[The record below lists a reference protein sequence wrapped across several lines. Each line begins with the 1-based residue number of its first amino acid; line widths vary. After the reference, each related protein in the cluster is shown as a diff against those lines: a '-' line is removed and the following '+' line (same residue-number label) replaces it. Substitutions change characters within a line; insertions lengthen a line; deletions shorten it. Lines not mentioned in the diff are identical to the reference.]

1 MGRASSLAGL
11 ALAATLLAAPAS
23 AAGVPPAVAARVEA
37 AAEQGRLAPG
47 EAESLQR
54 LLAGLQAAGLP
65 TAPFAAKI
73 EEGLAKVVPGP
84 VMVRALERM
93 RGDFVFARETLT
105 FDGVV
110 PPEAALEEAG
120 ESLRLGLT
128 REELTALVASRGP
141 SGAEMVA
148 RAARVQALLA
158 GIGFPRQAA
167 AELTRTGLAH
177 ASLSPSWG
185 YLSKTVLQAR
195 ERGIPDD
202 RVAEAAR
209 SVLAESGSYNDFLT
223 GIGFTTRQTREKAAV
238 PAK

>member
-1 MGRASSLAGL
+1 MARASSIAGL
-11 ALAATLLAAPAS
+11 ALAAVLFAVPA
-23 AAGVPPAVAARVEA
+23 AAGAPQAAASRVEA
-37 AAEQGRLAPG
+37 AAEQGRLALG
-47 EAESLQR
+47 EAEDLLR
-54 LLAGLQAAGLP
+54 LLAGLQGAGLP
-65 TAPFAAKI
+65 DAPFAAKI
-73 EEGLAKVVPGP
+73 EEGLAKGVPGP
-84 VMVRALERM
+84 TIVRALERM
-93 RGDFVFARETLT
+93 RGDFVFAREVLTLH
-105 FDGVV
+105 GVV

-128 REELTALVASRGP
+128 REELEALASARGP

-167 AELTRTGLAH
+167 AELARTGLAH
-177 ASLSPSWG
+177 ATLSPSWI

-195 ERGIPDD
+195 ERGVPDD

-223 GIGFTTRQTREKAAV
+223 SIGFTTRQTREKTAA